1 MRFRTVNEII
11 TLQQLLD
18 MLNALPE
25 SIRNK
30 RIGYMDLAHL
40 EKIQKTVGLKQR
52 RTKMD
57 EQVPENAGHAE
68 NPDTGEDSIW
78 YTEDFC
84 VNVFYEDGL

>member
-40 EKIQKTVGLKQR
+40 DKEALENLKRQLEKDT
-52 RTKMD
+52 
-57 EQVPENAGHAE
+57 ENGWIEVAE
-68 NPDTGEDSIW
+68 N
-78 YTEDFC
+78 
-84 VNVFYEDGL
+84 